1 MFDEG
6 AFWRGA
12 ALFDLGE
19 YFEAHEAWEARWLT
33 TKLPGERLF
42 LQGLI
47 QVAASLHKLFVRHSP
62 ESAERLLTR
71 GLAKLDGSDT
81 GMIEGFDLAAFRS
94 ALHACLPHL
103 ADAGFE
109 RTRVPRISMAR
120 IPASR

>member
-33 TKLPGERLF
+33 TELAGERLF

-47 QVAASLHKLFVRHSP
+47 QVAAAFHKLFVSRSK

-71 GLAKLDGSDT
+71 GLTKLDASAT
-81 GMIEGFDLAAFRS
+81 GTIAGFDLAAFRS
-94 ALHACLPHL
+94 ALHACLPQL

-109 RTRVPRISMAR
+109 RTQVPRISGH
-120 IPASR
+120 